1 MDPTILANCLRSF
14 TCNIDGVE
22 QVTSDIRN
30 FRKREESLL
39 PVFSKMR
46 TTRGE
51 RQRSYILQRLLAN
64 SNIDYEIL
72 SDIYK
77 KGGMDAIQ
85 EVLKCTMDKEHAR
98 EIEELRHVFALHF
111 DPEYKGQFKPEPLPG
126 AEQPVGGN
134 NKGGRRFF
142 RRRNSNKKTGSGKKR
157 INSKSESQASSPS
170 ADECPPTPPPVAIT
184 ITSESGETITAGA
197 AI

>member
-1 MDPTILANCLRSF
+1 MTPELLSTCLRPF
-14 TCNIDGVE
+14 TCNMEGVE
-22 QVTSDIRN
+22 KVTVDIRN

-39 PVFSKMR
+39 PVFTKMR
-46 TTRGE
+46 SNRGE
-51 RQRSYILQRLLAN
+51 RQRSYILQRLLAH

-77 KGGMDAIQ
+77 NGGMEAIQ

-126 AEQPVGGN
+126 TERPASA
-134 NKGGRRFF
+134 NKGGRRFY
-142 RRRNSNKKTGSGKKR
+142 RRRNSNNKKSSGKR
-157 INSKSESQASSPS
+157 RSKSDSQASSPS
-170 ADECPPTPPPVAIT
+170 ADEGPCSPPPVT
-184 ITSESGETITAGA
+184 ITVTNEKEETTTAVA
-197 AI
+197 AC